1 MVMLVMTMMIGM
13 MLIYDDN
20 DVDCKQSFY
29 FPWSLFLFPLI
40 GQFGAH
46 S

>member
-1 MVMLVMTMMIGM
+1 MLVMTMIIGM
-13 MLIYDDN
+13 MVIY